1 MDLNMNLADLT
12 PLDVATTALAMLGA
26 VLGVINTWH
35 SLDQTRVKLRVV
47 PKRVIHGGALPWTVT
62 CCIEVTNM
70 GAVAVTV
77 DQVGLFYWWSSK
89 RGVIGQPIIPDGGA
103 WPRRLEPRSSVSL
116 YFDAAE
122 THKGP
127 RVRCAFASTQCGH
140 VATGTSPAL
149 RQIAREPT

>member
-1 MDLNMNLADLT
+1 MNLADIT
-12 PLDVATTALAMLGA
+12 YLDVATTALAVLGA
-26 VLGVINTWH
+26 VLGVINTVH
-35 SLDQTRVKLRVV
+35 NIDQTRVKLRVIPRHV
-47 PKRVIHGGALPWTVT
+47 FHGGALPRTVNF
-62 CCIEVTNM
+62 CIEVTNL

-77 DQVGLFYWWSSK
+77 DQVGLRYRWSSK
-89 RGVIGQPIIPDGGA
+89 RGVIGNPIISDGGA

-116 YFDAAE
+116 YFDASE

-140 VATGTSPAL
+140 VVTGTSPAL